1 MTWPPTGLR
10 STLQRYIVAGGL
22 AALVDLGVFVLLIEL
37 GLALALAA
45 VTSFLTAMAVNF
57 LISARF
63 VFGTA
68 PTLRRL
74 RAFAFFATMGLLLN
88 SGITLAVAGAG
99 VPAWLAKCS
108 GIGGAFLFNYT
119 VNALIVFR
127 R

>member
-1 MTWPPTGLR
+1 MTRPPTGLR
-10 STLQRYIVAGGL
+10 VTLQRYIVAGGL
-22 AALVDLGVFVLLIEL
+22 AALVDLGAFVLLVEL

-45 VTSFLTAMAVNF
+45 VASFLAAMVLNF

-74 RAFAFFATMGLLLN
+74 RAFALFATMGLLLN
-88 SGITLAVAGAG
+88 SGITVAVAGAG